1 MTNKHTPMQ
10 SDPTSPQGTARLV
23 FGEIELIIQ
32 TPNDLDALLDTAAE
46 HAPDD
51 VDAIPYY
58 AILWPAA
65 HGLATY
71 LHQRA
76 NEVRGHTLIELGCGL
91 ALPSILSS
99 RLGAQVTATDFHADT
114 SPWVVQNAQ
123 NNGAELSFKQLDWNA
138 FLRPQGP
145 RRSQHDFVVGSD
157 LLYEAKHIPALICAI
172 DSLCAAHGEAIIADP
187 GRNNLPIFCSGME
200 KLGWRYELI
209 PIDEIFVC
217 RFQRT

>member
-1 MTNKHTPMQ
+1 MQ
-10 SDPTSPQGTARLV
+10 NDPIRPQGTTHLS

-46 HAPDD
+46 KTPND

-65 HGLATY
+65 YGLATY

-76 NEVRGHTLIELGCGL
+76 RDLRAHTLIELGCGL
-91 ALPSILSS
+91 ALPAILAS

-114 SPWVVQNAQ
+114 ESWVMQNAKT
-123 NNGAELSFKQLDWNA
+123 NNTALTFKPLDWNA

-145 RRSQHDFVVGSD
+145 RRTQHDFIIGSD
-157 LLYEAKHIPALICAI
+157 LLYEARHIPALICAI
-172 DSLCAAHGEAIIADP
+172 DSLCAPHGEAIIADP
-187 GRNNLPIFCSGME
+187 GRNNLPTFCAGME
-200 KLGWRYELI
+200 KLGWRCELI
-209 PIDEIFVC
+209 PIDEIFIC